1 METKRKKGLPL
12 YAGAVSLYSWLIL
25 VLLGESVAIIA
36 QAYFLAS
43 AITQLFEGAGFEA
56 VITDIIFFLGSF
68 ALRYILQHTAAHLSE
83 RHALETASHL
93 RESLFQTYFYKRDSL
108 NIGTGHFIT
117 LAMEGVDHVK
127 AYIEIIGVR
136 MIKTMILPTLVVLFV
151 FFMDRKSAFILI
163 GAVPII
169 IFFMILLGIAAE
181 KKADKQ
187 YTTYKRLSNH
197 FLDSLRG
204 LETLAYIGR
213 SKQHGKQIGKVSEDY
228 RKATMKTLRVAFLS
242 SFALDFF
249 TSLSI
254 AFVAVGLG
262 LRLID
267 GTVLLFPALTILILA
282 PEYFAPIKQV
292 GKDYHATLDGQIAM
306 AEIEQVLEQKV
317 VAQKEDSQI
326 PIFTKESKLRLNSV
340 TVKKEDVALLQS
352 VDITFHQGLLGLI
365 GPSGAG
371 KTTLLQLLAGRLTPT
386 EGHIELDDY
395 KLASLDHEGWEDQVA
410 YIPQHPYI
418 FPLTLADNIR
428 FYEPTAL
435 DSEIEQ
441 LIQQIGLS
449 SFVESLPNRIHEK
462 IGEGGRTLSGGQEQ
476 RIALARALLS
486 DKNIILL
493 DEPTAHLDIETEYE
507 VKQLILQLFQ
517 DKFVL
522 IATHRMH
529 WLTDMDGVY
538 EINQGFINEQTES
551 KVNEVYHH
559 RPEGGKQ
566 HA

>member
-1 METKRKKGLPL
+1 
-12 YAGAVSLYSWLIL
+12 
-25 VLLGESVAIIA
+25 
-36 QAYFLAS
+36 
-43 AITQLFEGAGFEA
+43 
-56 VITDIIFFLGSF
+56 
-68 ALRYILQHTAAHLSE
+68 
-83 RHALETASHL
+83 
-93 RESLFQTYFYKRDSL
+93 
-108 NIGTGHFIT
+108 
-117 LAMEGVDHVK
+117 
-127 AYIEIIGVR
+127 
-136 MIKTMILPTLVVLFV
+136 
-151 FFMDRKSAFILI
+151 
-163 GAVPII
+163 
-169 IFFMILLGIAAE
+169 
-181 KKADKQ
+181 
-187 YTTYKRLSNH
+187 
-197 FLDSLRG
+197 
-204 LETLAYIGR
+204 
-213 SKQHGKQIGKVSEDY
+213 
-228 RKATMKTLRVAFLS
+228 
-242 SFALDFF
+242 
-249 TSLSI
+249 
-254 AFVAVGLG
+254 
-262 LRLID
+262 
-267 GTVLLFPALTILILA
+267 
-282 PEYFAPIKQV
+282 
-292 GKDYHATLDGQIAM
+292 TLDGQIAM

-352 VDITFHQGLLGLI
+352 VDITFHQGLLGLV

-449 SFVESLPNRIHEK
+449 NFVESLPNRINEK

-507 VKQLILQLFQ
+507 VNQLILQVFQ
-517 DKFVL
+517 DIFVL

-529 WLTDMDGVY
+529 WLTDM
-538 EINQGFINEQTES
+538 
-551 KVNEVYHH
+551 
-559 RPEGGKQ
+559 
-566 HA
+566 